1 MGEGY
6 NGWVGV
12 TTFEGGGEVEKNFF
26 AFLDDLDIKKIIFF
40 YGKIIFFGRPTPSLW
55 KIP

>member
-12 TTFEGGGEVEKNFF
+12 TTFGGGGKVEKNFF
-26 AFLDDLDIKKIIFF
+26 AFLDDLDIKKNHIFF
-40 YGKIIFFGRPTPSLW
+40 MEK
-55 KIP
+55 